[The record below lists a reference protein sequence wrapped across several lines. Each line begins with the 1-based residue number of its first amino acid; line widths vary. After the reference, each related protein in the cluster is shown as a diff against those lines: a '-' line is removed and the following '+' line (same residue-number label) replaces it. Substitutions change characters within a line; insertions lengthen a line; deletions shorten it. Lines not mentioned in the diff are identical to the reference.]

1 MYQKLMHNK
10 SLRLIGG
17 LLGGLLLSVAINVF
31 IVPQGLYGGGAYGLC
46 QVIRT
51 LLQRELSLSLPFD
64 LAGVLYF
71 FVNIPLFLLAYKAL
85 GREFFWK
92 AAICTVCNSVFLA
105 VIPSP
110 STPVIPDILTSCM
123 VGGILAGFASG
134 LVLTCGCS
142 TGGLD
147 ILGLYLSKKGSRFTV
162 GRFSISFNALLY
174 TLCFFLFDAT
184 TAIYSAI
191 YNVLSSLFLDRIHR
205 QNVTVQLL
213 IFTKKND
220 PQLPRYIMEQLDRGV
235 TSWTGRGRAGP
246 ATRCRCSA
254 SACPSMRSTPCRMFC
269 TRWTRRPS
277 TSCRRASMPAAIS
290 SATWGDS
297 NRKNHK
303 TPSSGMVFFLA
314 FSGNCGCES
323 GNVSNLSADKKR
335 NRRKPFLQAGQ
346 RLVKRKKTASV
357 GNVFTLPH
365 FFAQINQKF
374 IQT

>member
-110 STPVIPDILTSCM
+110 STPVIPDLITSCM

-147 ILGLYLSKKGSRFTV
+147 ILGLYLSKKGSAFTV
-162 GRFSISFNALLY
+162 GRFSITFNAALY
-174 TLCFFLFDAT
+174 ALCAVLFDLS

-191 YNVLSSLFLDRIHR
+191 YVVFQALFLDRVHQ
-205 QNVTVQLL
+205 QNISVQML
-213 IFTKKND
+213 IFTKED
-220 PQLPRYIMEQLDRGV
+220 PERLNQTILDKLDRSF
-235 TSWTGRGRAGP
+235 TLWEGRGGYSHDQVHVMCVCLSKYEVVSVQMALSEIDPHAFTIIQEGIRVGGNFG
-246 ATRCRCSA
+246 RHL
-254 SACPSMRSTPCRMFC
+254 
-269 TRWTRRPS
+269 
-277 TSCRRASMPAAIS
+277 S
-290 SATWGDS
+290 S
-297 NRKNHK
+297 
-303 TPSSGMVFFLA
+303 
-314 FSGNCGCES
+314 
-323 GNVSNLSADKKR
+323 
-335 NRRKPFLQAGQ
+335 
-346 RLVKRKKTASV
+346 
-357 GNVFTLPH
+357 
-365 FFAQINQKF
+365 
-374 IQT
+374 

>member
-1 MYQKLMHNK
+1 MFQKLMHTK
-10 SLRLIGG
+10 GLRLVGG

-51 LLQRELSLSLPFD
+51 LLQQKLALELPFD

-85 GREFFWK
+85 GRLFFWK
-92 AAICTVCNSVFLA
+92 AAICTIANSVFLA

-110 STPVIPDILTSCM
+110 TTPIIPDMLTSCM
-123 VGGILAGFASG
+123 VGGILAGFACG

-162 GRFSISFNALLY
+162 GRFSISFNVCLY

-191 YNVLSSLFLDRIHR
+191 YNVLNNLFLDRIHR

-235 TSWTGRGRAGP
+235 TSWTAKGGWTGDDVQVLCVCLSKYEIDTLRQVMQQVDPDAFYIMQEGVHAG
-246 ATRCRCSA
+246 
-254 SACPSMRSTPCRMFC
+254 
-269 TRWTRRPS
+269 
-277 TSCRRASMPAAIS
+277 
-290 SATWGDS
+290 
-297 NRKNHK
+297 
-303 TPSSGMVFFLA
+303 
-314 FSGNCGCES
+314 GNF
-323 GNVSNLSADKKR
+323 KR
-335 NRRKPFLQAGQ
+335 HLG
-346 RLVKRKKTASV
+346 
-357 GNVFTLPH
+357 
-365 FFAQINQKF
+365 
-374 IQT
+374 